1 MAKSQQSTTGKQV
14 MRQRAT
20 IDTRYVVWLRLALT
34 LGPGIVLGLAYLLS
48 ATFRSEV
55 NRAAGILGQ
64 GDVAGLRDYILS
76 FGVWAPVVSALLM
89 ILQALAAPLPGF
101 LLAFANGLA
110 FGAFWGG
117 MLSFVSAALAAT
129 ISFWIARALGRPPV
143 EALVGKTGLEQAD
156 RWFAR
161 WGTYTVLIARLV
173 PIISFDVVSY
183 AGGLTPMRFRDFL
196 GATLLGM
203 APATFLYAYLGE
215 QAPQYVQVL
224 LIAFGVVIVGAAI
237 LAGFRRWQRSKAAS

>member
-1 MAKSQQSTTGKQV
+1 MAKSQKSTTGKQV

-64 GDVAGLRDYILS
+64 GDVAGRRDYILS

-117 MLSFVSAALAAT
+117 MLSFVSAALAGSVRIEPT
-129 ISFWIARALGRPPV
+129 KVNLDMRSCRV
-143 EALVGKTGLEQAD
+143 
-156 RWFAR
+156 
-161 WGTYTVLIARLV
+161 ARLACR
-173 PIISFDVVSY
+173 Y
-183 AGGLTPMRFRDFL
+183 
-196 GATLLGM
+196 
-203 APATFLYAYLGE
+203 
-215 QAPQYVQVL
+215 
-224 LIAFGVVIVGAAI
+224 AAI
-237 LAGFRRWQRSKAAS
+237 NSPSNA